1 MNIMF
6 ILTVC
11 FGVVVLAIAIL
22 SNIFNAN
29 ADEGSR
35 AAPWMRRLRVFQND
49 KENTGWRIQMIPYDN
64 PNQPKTVNFRGL
76 AAIVPVTGALG
87 FIVGAC
93 VATYDGRKYSGLG
106 LWIAVSSLLVAFGGV
121 WLKARFEMQWDV
133 SPGRCVDRELRKILI
148 PAVAGSSS
156 NVWIWFCRVVCE
168 HEYLCVPYRVTPDVS
183 RMNFTTEAD
192 ALKFLAERIS
202 PDGSCQLRVDPKN
215 PLRTKLINQGIKN
228 KMFD

>member
-11 FGVVVLAIAIL
+11 FGVVVLAIAIA

-29 ADEGSR
+29 ADQGNH
-35 AAPWMRRLRVFQND
+35 AAPWMRRVRLFQND

-64 PNQPKTVNFRGL
+64 PNQPKTVNFRGW

-93 VATYDGRKYSGLG
+93 VATYDERKYSRLG

-121 WLKARFEMQWDV
+121 WLKARFEMTWDA

-148 PAVAGSSS
+148 PAASGSAG
-156 NVWIWFCRVVCE
+156 NVWVWFWRIVCDY
-168 HEYLCVPYRVTPDVS
+168 EYMGIRCRVTPEVCGS
-183 RMNFTTEAD
+183 GFNSEAS
-192 ALKFLAERIS
+192 AHEFLAQKIS
-202 PDGSCQLRVDPKN
+202 QDGTCTLRVDPKN
-215 PLRTKLINQGIKN
+215 PLRTRL
-228 KMFD
+228 FDHLTSGDSL